1 MDASIESLPHA
12 ASSPALTQSIALA
25 AERIQLFQQQS
36 TQLFSV
42 SVDILNAAR
51 VLDSMGFELQL
62 LARNGVVRAAHL
74 IHNTHGD
81 GRTLLTLAQVLAET
95 PKALTPQIG
104 DVVLQC
110 QAIADHTAT
119 CTNLARRYLQHFR
132 GLVAGLGAACPPGR
146 ERALVALLGGAELLE
161 ENGFRRG
168 FAREISA
175 ELPAAQQTNF
185 TLMVDCCAV
194 LLRELRQH
202 FVAVRECLMKVGL
215 VLKAIGRATA
225 TVNYLGLNV
234 GIEAAHFAGAGADFQ
249 RLGQDIEQTMLRFTE
264 KVQRIREA
272 AETGGALLVRLG
284 A

>member
-1 MDASIESLPHA
+1 MDASPQHVPMTA
-12 ASSPALTQSIALA
+12 TSPALGQAIALA
-25 AERIQLFQQQS
+25 AERIGRFQQQS
-36 TQLFSV
+36 TQLFSI

-51 VLDSMGFELQL
+51 VLDGMGFELQL

-95 PKALTPQIG
+95 PKALAPQIG
-104 DVVLQC
+104 EVVQQC
-110 QAIADHTAT
+110 RAIADHTAT

-146 ERALVALLGGAELLE
+146 ERSLVSLLGSAELLE
-161 ENGFRRG
+161 ESGFRRG
-168 FAREISA
+168 FEREISSELAA
-175 ELPAAQQTNF
+175 ENQTNF
-185 TLMVDCCAV
+185 RLMVNCCAD
-194 LLRELRQH
+194 LLRDLRAH
-202 FVAVRECLMKVGL
+202 FAAVRDCLMKVGL

-234 GIEAAHFAGAGADFQ
+234 GIEAAHFAAAGADFQ
-249 RLGQDIEQTMLRFTE
+249 RLGQDIEDTMTRFTE

-272 AETGGALLVRLG
+272 ADTGGALLIRLG